1 MVSKIGGLNC
11 VKKMRKTWTFG
22 FMQAVSVLCDFGPSL
37 FGYTKSRSTL
47 RKQYSK
53 NQFNF

>member
-1 MVSKIGGLNC
+1 LVSKIGGLNC